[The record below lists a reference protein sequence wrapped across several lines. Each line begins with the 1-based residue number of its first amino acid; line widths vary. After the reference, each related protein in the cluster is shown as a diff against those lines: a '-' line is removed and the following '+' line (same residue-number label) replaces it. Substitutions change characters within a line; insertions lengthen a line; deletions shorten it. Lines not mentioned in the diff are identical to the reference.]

1 MKEEE
6 DKNSAAYKRLGVTH
20 AIRDKLNFHDERK
33 WKRFSARRLELI
45 DTLDLSSKKASEQE
59 SEISRVAE
67 ALRIEFEYSLAY
79 FDEFDRLVRAAI
91 QSVRRNRKRS
101 SKSKRSGDRKIPKRG
116 GSFSHNLLS
125 PEADLE
131 NIGDHEDSDNGYP
144 KGKFLSEIAKFTS
157 DSQDDSQNK
166 EYSKT
171 KTITELEKSKDA
183 INSMVQP
190 RIAKVESKV
199 ESISEQL
206 PSFRQVSSTASYTEL
221 TNLRTVILNY
231 FERSKTCS
239 EAATKHTANLEFLGK
254 GVIIASVGYV
264 FEKSFSN
271 TNEGSLEYLRN
282 RLTQESYLAN
292 FYREMDPTSSKSVQL
307 SDEAAVMTLYTLLGA
322 CIKDFGFEAIMIPI
336 CELFYLTIIKEYPL
350 ISQSSVPFKSSD
362 YLSTTGDSDKTK
374 YDSLVQLNSLA
385 AVASDLRQQ
394 EQRTFSLPHSLIM
407 SPASSRKSTSEPRS
421 DSKKQVS
428 LRFLSNVLNFTFP
441 SNISA
446 TPKLAELLEN
456 ARSAFRLSLYND
468 SQVLGLKNTKD
479 GFIIK
484 SDLDLERIF
493 MSEES
498 IELEV
503 FTQKPHAVPIYE
515 ITSMVVPNKY
525 RDDPQKI
532 ILPPP
537 VTSLTREPMA
547 LSNFKFLSNL
557 DEPTPVVAPP
567 TAPLLPKFQPL
578 L

>member
-1 MKEEE
+1 MADEE
-6 DKNSAAYKRLGVTH
+6 KISSINKRLGVTH
-20 AIRDKLNFHDERK
+20 IIRDKLNFHDERK

-59 SEISRVAE
+59 ADISRVAE
-67 ALRIEFEYSLAY
+67 ALRIEFEYSLEY

-101 SKSKRSGDRKIPKRG
+101 SKSKRNEKKIAKIAG
-116 GSFSHNLLS
+116 EFHHDLVS
-125 PEADLE
+125 PDADNE
-131 NIGDHEDSDNGYP
+131 YRDDHDDSDVGYP

-157 DSQDDSQNK
+157 DSQDESHSK

-171 KTITELEKSKDA
+171 KKFTELDRSKDA

-190 RIAKVESKV
+190 RIGKPESK
-199 ESISEQL
+199 SEAGAQLL
-206 PSFRQVSSTASYTEL
+206 PSFRQVSSSASYTEL
-221 TNLRTVILNY
+221 TSLRSVILNY
-231 FERSKTCS
+231 IERSKTCS
-239 EAATKHTANLEFLGK
+239 EAPSKYTANLEFLGK
-254 GVIIASVGYV
+254 GIIIASVGYV

-271 TNEGSLEYLRN
+271 TNESSLEYLRN
-282 RLTQESYLAN
+282 RLTQESFLAN
-292 FYREMDPTSSKSVQL
+292 FYREMDPSSSKSVQL
-307 SDEAAVMTLYTLLGA
+307 NDETAVITLYTLLGA

-336 CELFYLTIIKEYPL
+336 CEMFYLSIIKEYPL
-350 ISQSSVPFKSSD
+350 ISQSSVPFKSSE
-362 YLSTTGDSDKTK
+362 YLSASPLEQKPK
-374 YDSLVQLNSLA
+374 SDSLLQLNSLA
-385 AVASDLRQQ
+385 AVASDIRQQ
-394 EQRTFSLPHSLIM
+394 EHGTFGLPHSVIM
-407 SPASSRKSTSEPRS
+407 SPVSSRKSASEPTV
-421 DSKKQVS
+421 DCKKQVS
-428 LRFLSNVLNFTFP
+428 LRFLSHVLNFTFP

-468 SQVLGLKNTKD
+468 SQVLGLKNMKD

-484 SDLDLERIF
+484 SDSDLERIF
-493 MSEES
+493 MSEEC

-503 FTQKPHAVPIYE
+503 FTQRPHAVPIYE

-537 VTSLTREPMA
+537 VSSLGREPIKI
-547 LSNFKFLSNL
+547 SSFKFLSNL
-557 DEPTPVVAPP
+557 DEPSPSPGP
-567 TAPLLPKFQPL
+567 TSLLPKFQPL